1 MPAYVAGEE
10 IIGPLQVTMFLE
22 QLHTEIKDPIKHN
35 IKLQDKHSLTKKY
48 GIILFYT
55 KDSKQPKKLIFM
67 KIN

>member
-35 IKLQDKHSLTKKY
+35 IKLQDKHSLTKN
-48 GIILFYT
+48 
-55 KDSKQPKKLIFM
+55 M
-67 KIN
+67 A